1 MASSQSRTTFNKMAA
16 SCVKIVHV
24 WSPCSQVRKEFKD
37 NFHIAGGCA
46 LEDFLKTGDQ
56 YVTACV
62 FSFQNLKRE
71 AIFFKPGDK
80 V

>member
-1 MASSQSRTTFNKMAA
+1 MVGRHA
-16 SCVKIVHV
+16 VKYVKNLKRI
-24 WSPCSQVRKEFKD
+24 STP
-37 NFHIAGGCA
+37 GGFA

-56 YVTACV
+56 HVPACV

-71 AIFFKPGDK
+71 AIFLQPGDK